1 MAAELWDILDFLDTL
16 PDFAELDEATRNDLP
31 RRMQVRYLRHDSPL
45 DESHE
50 GGAWLL
56 RVGAIE
62 VRDNLDGHLIDRVA
76 EGGLILSERLE
87 ERHQGAV
94 LIEDSLLYHLPRSTL
109 AWLRSRQPD
118 WPGPSEQDGAIHHA
132 EPASKDAAEPL
143 ETRLSELPLPTVP
156 ICLGKLSIRAAAR
169 LMRDSHSDTLLVEDE
184 EGTLCGILTDRD
196 LRNRV
201 LAEDTDPS
209 QPVHTISSSPVR
221 CIEHTRPVI
230 EALNLLHREGIH
242 HLPVLDEQGKPCWL
256 FSDDSLGALLGDPGI
271 HAGKRLERAH
281 DLDELEQ
288 AWRLTPEPLNQ
299 PATIPVH
306 VRLAQYNQQL
316 LRLLN
321 RATRLLDLQS
331 PPTPAGALADHEL
344 LPRMSLPLNHVS
356 PPLADWLIRIGLPH
370 REPNSK
376 IQAATTEAPI
386 GFFRDQIIDRA
397 GETHDTLNLMT
408 QIVAPIRAIAA
419 SLLPESRLSEDEPA
433 IKDEGSRTIALLRLA
448 AQRHPDQPQFA
459 ALIRACDHAWLL
471 AMRAN
476 QALPAGQYHQEPVI
490 AVADLSPADRH
501 ILRQGLHALTDLNGS
516 TPT

>member
-76 EGGLILSERLE
+76 EGGLILSERLG
-87 ERHQGAV
+87 ERHQAAV

-109 AWLRSRQPD
+109 AWLRSREPG

-143 ETRLSELPLPTVP
+143 EILLSELPLPSVP

-184 EGTLCGILTDRD
+184 HGALCGIVTDRD

-201 LAEDTDPS
+201 LAEDTEPS
-209 QPVHTISSSPVR
+209 QPVHTISSGPVR
-221 CIEHTRPVI
+221 CIEHNRPVI
-230 EALNLLHREGIH
+230 EALNLLHREAIH
-242 HLPVLDEQGKPCWL
+242 HLPVLDGHGKPCWL
-256 FSDDSLGALLGDPGI
+256 FSDDILGALLGDPGI

-288 AWRLTPEPLNQ
+288 AWRLTPEPLDQ

-321 RATRLLDLQS
+321 RAAQLLELQS
-331 PPTPAGALADHEL
+331 PPTPIGALADHEL
-344 LPRMSLPLNHVS
+344 LPRIALPLTQVAE
-356 PPLADWLIRIGLPH
+356 PLADWLIRIGLPH
-370 REPNSK
+370 REPTTNSRPS
-376 IQAATTEAPI
+376 AAEAPI
-386 GFFRDQIIDRA
+386 GFFRDRVIDRTGA
-397 GETHDTLNLMT
+397 AHDSLNLMT
-408 QIVAPIRAIAA
+408 QIVAPIRAIAE
-419 SLLPESRLSEDEPA
+419 SLLSESRLSEDEPTD
-433 IKDEGSRTIALLRLA
+433 KDEGSRTIVLLRLA
-448 AQRHPDQPQFA
+448 AQRHPDRPQFA

-471 AMRAN
+471 AMRSN
-476 QALPAGQYHQEPVI
+476 QTLPAGRYDQEPEI

-501 ILRQGLHALTDLNGS
+501 ILRQGLRALVDLSGS
-516 TPT
+516 GTP

>member
-31 RRMQVRYLRHDSPL
+31 RRMQVRYLRHDTPL
-45 DESHE
+45 DESNE

-62 VRDNLDGHLIDRVA
+62 VRDNLDGRLIDRVA

-94 LIEDSLLYHLPRSTL
+94 LIEDCLLYHLPRSTL
-109 AWLRSRQPD
+109 AWLSNRQPD

-143 ETRLSELPLPTVP
+143 EIPLSELPLPTVP

-184 EGTLCGILTDRD
+184 DGTLCGILTDRD

-209 QPVHTISSSPVR
+209 QPVHTISSGPVR

-230 EALNLLHREGIH
+230 EALNRLHREGIH
-242 HLPVLDEQGKPCWL
+242 HLPVLDERGKPCWL
-256 FSDDSLGALLGDPGI
+256 FSDDSLVALLGDPGI

-288 AWRLTPEPLNQ
+288 AWRLTPEPLDQ
-299 PATIPVH
+299 PASIPLH
-306 VRLAQYNQQL
+306 IRLAQYNQQL
-316 LRLLN
+316 LRLLS
-321 RATRLLDLQS
+321 RAAGLLDLQS
-331 PPTPAGALADHEL
+331 PPTPAGALADREL
-344 LPRMSLPLNHVS
+344 LPQVALPLDNVAT
-356 PPLADWLIRIGLPH
+356 PLSNWLVRIGLPH
-370 REPNSK
+370 VAPDTNTR
-376 IQAATTEAPI
+376 ALATEAPI

-397 GETHDTLNLMT
+397 GNTHDTLNLRT
-408 QIVAPIRAIAA
+408 QIVDPIRAIA
-419 SLLPESRLSEDEPA
+419 ESMLTEQESEIEDQ
-433 IKDEGSRTIALLRLA
+433 GSRTIALLRHA
-448 AQRHPDQPQFA
+448 AQRHPDRPQFS

-471 AMRAN
+471 AMWINRK
-476 QALPAGQYHQEPVI
+476 LPPGQYQEPVV

-501 ILRQGLHALTDLNGS
+501 ILRQGLRAMCDLNGS
-516 TPT
+516 AQT